1 MSCVMINKR
10 KTEREMN
17 PQSIPPTSLR
27 LCIDRFDED
36 DMSGRILGVALES
49 EIPFSSV
56 RSFVASVD
64 KAYDTIG
71 QPQSGQISRTFG
83 KQAVKPMPYV
93 AVPKRYHASGEIKSA
108 AGSLKTFDLIMQ
120 TRHHAEWQGV
130 LKDAEGNLLGT
141 FKSVLECIQLMTD
154 H

>member
-1 MSCVMINKR
+1 MKS
-10 KTEREMN
+10 
-17 PQSIPPTSLR
+17 QSIPSTSLR

-36 DMSGRILGVALES
+36 DMAGRIMGVALEN
-49 EIPFSSV
+49 EISFTSV

-71 QPQSGQISRTFG
+71 QPQAGQISRTFG
-83 KQAVKPMPYV
+83 KQAVKPTPYV
-93 AVPKRYHASGEIKSA
+93 AVPKRYHEPGQIKSA

-130 LKDAEGNLLGT
+130 LKDTTGKTLGA
-141 FKSVLECIQLMTD
+141 FKSVLECIQLMTEY
-154 H
+154 

>member
-1 MSCVMINKR
+1 MK
-10 KTEREMN
+10 
-17 PQSIPPTSLR
+17 PQSIPSTSLR

-36 DMSGRILGVALES
+36 DMAGRIMGVALEN
-49 EIPFSSV
+49 EIPFSSF

-71 QPQSGQISRTFG
+71 QPQSGQISRSFG
-83 KQAVKPMPYV
+83 KQAVKHTPYV
-93 AVPKRYHASGEIKSA
+93 AVPRHYHEPGEIKSA

-130 LKDAEGNLLGT
+130 LKDATGKTLGA
-141 FKSVLECIQLMTD
+141 FKSVLECIQLMTKS
-154 H
+154 